1 VVLLSSF
8 YKKRGTKKESEEPQN
23 KYEFNIWANYLRSL
37 RSPQTREKY
46 RGRMKI
52 FFDLI
57 ETEGVG
63 IEDKS
68 INFVKEASQNGSDW
82 AFNRIYT
89 FISHL
94 LSKAERKEIVGSTV
108 QNYIKSIRLFCELA
122 DIQISW
128 KKLTR
133 GLPKGKSYANDRI
146 PTEEII

>member
-1 VVLLSSF
+1 MDKLF
-8 YKKRGTKKESEEPQN
+8 KIFKIPQ
-23 KYEFNIWANYLRSL
+23 A
-37 RSPQTREKY
+37 REKY

-52 FFDLI
+52 FFDFI

-68 INFVKEASQNGSDW
+68 INIVKEASKNGSDW

-89 FISHL
+89 FISHM
-94 LSKAERKEIVGSTV
+94 LSKDERKEIVGSTV

-128 KKLTR
+128 K
-133 GLPKGKSYANDRI
+133 
-146 PTEEII
+146 

>member
-1 VVLLSSF
+1 MDKLF
-8 YKKRGTKKESEEPQN
+8 KIFKIPQ
-23 KYEFNIWANYLRSL
+23 A
-37 RSPQTREKY
+37 REKY
-46 RGRMKI
+46 RGRMNI
-52 FFDLI
+52 FFDFI

-68 INFVKEASQNGSDW
+68 INIVKEASKNGSDW

-94 LSKAERKEIVGSTV
+94 LSKDERKEIVGSTI

-128 KKLTR
+128 K
-133 GLPKGKSYANDRI
+133 
-146 PTEEII
+146 